1 MFLCSLEEENKLL
14 LSGRGAAT
22 KYLKGL
28 RNSTVDGDY
37 QADELSLGVPRAVVQ
52 QLHCLKGGELG
63 DGAKVGEALTLVL
76 GKGAVVEYH
85 SQKLSHNMHGG
96 AV

>member
-1 MFLCSLEEENKLL
+1 MFCCSLEEENKLL
-14 LSGRGAAT
+14 LSGRGVAT

-37 QADELSLGVPRAVVQ
+37 QANELSLGVPWAVVQ
-52 QLHCLKGGELG
+52 QLCCLKEGELG
-63 DGAKVGEALTLVL
+63 DGAKVGEALTMVF

-85 SQKLSHNMHGG
+85 SQKFSHNKHRG